1 MKIQSTKIPVTIID
15 DSILQNEIIE
25 KKNWRL
31 IRDNDGLTKE
41 SVSVTWVEW
50 SEDGRGKAMHDDI
63 AIGRSLL
70 MSPFSI
76 AFTWQTTPVTEIVV
90 MEENFI
96 KFNTKNSTY
105 TLTKIN

>member
-15 DSILQNEIIE
+15 DSFLQNEIVE

-31 IRDNDGLTKE
+31 IRDNDVLTKE

-50 SEDGRGKAMHDDI
+50 SEDGRGKATHDDI
-63 AIGRSLL
+63 DIGRSFL

-76 AFTWQTTPVTEIVV
+76 AFTWQTTSVTEIVV

-96 KFNTKNSTY
+96 KFKTKNSAY

>member
-1 MKIQSTKIPVTIID
+1 MKIPSTKIPVTIID
-15 DSILQNEIIE
+15 DSILQNEIVE

-90 MEENFI
+90 MVENFI

>member
-15 DSILQNEIIE
+15 DSILQNEIVE

-50 SEDGRGKAMHDDI
+50 GEDGRGKAMHDDI

-90 MEENFI
+90 MKENFI